1 MKVQDMDGQFFGLM
15 STSTCMITVK
25 DSNDNA
31 PTFKQNTYEA
41 SVEEN
46 AYNVEILRIPIE
58 DKDLINTA
66 NWRANFTI
74 LKGNENGHF
83 KISTDKET
91 NEGVLYVVKP
101 LNYEENHQVILE
113 IGVNNEA
120 PFTRDVALRMATM
133 NRALV
138 TVHVRDQ
145 DEGPECSPAAQY
157 VRIKENSAVG
167 SKVNGYKAYDP
178 ETNSGSRL

>member
-1 MKVQDMDGQFFGLM
+1 MCFF
-15 STSTCMITVK
+15 K
-25 DSNDNA
+25 
-31 PTFKQNTYEA
+31 
-41 SVEEN
+41 
-46 AYNVEILRIPIE
+46 
-58 DKDLINTA
+58 
-66 NWRANFTI
+66 
-74 LKGNENGHF
+74 
-83 KISTDKET
+83 
-91 NEGVLYVVKP
+91 KP
-101 LNYEENHQVILE
+101 LNYEESHQVILE

-178 ETNSGSRL
+178 ETNSGSRLRYKEFYNHVGIMYL